1 LVQLYLERAGF
12 SDVTIEV
19 LTDGRAS
26 DPLVVVIG
34 RA

>member
-12 SDVTIEV
+12 GSITVEM
-19 LTDGRAS
+19 LADGKAG
-26 DPLVVVIG
+26 DPLIAVIG